1 MFDMS
6 NNNKYQ
12 NIVFALSKTIVIIF
26 IQLGH
31 LETID
36 KQIPTDFP
44 STYSGNLCV
53 GFLSPTWICSRS
65 IFVPE
70 NRFTV
75 YGWSLKLTV
84 VVIEEWSKWIIWA
97 QILFL
102 FLWFQGQTGERI
114 TYFNVSTISMPVA
127 AASPN
132 KYTGQGWIHWLTE
145 HNIRVGATR

>member
-1 MFDMS
+1 MS

-53 GFLSPTWICSRS
+53 GFLSPT
-65 IFVPE
+65 
-70 NRFTV
+70 
-75 YGWSLKLTV
+75 
-84 VVIEEWSKWIIWA
+84 
-97 QILFL
+97 
-102 FLWFQGQTGERI
+102 
-114 TYFNVSTISMPVA
+114 
-127 AASPN
+127 
-132 KYTGQGWIHWLTE
+132 
-145 HNIRVGATR
+145 